1 MLIPKKSLGQNFL
14 LDKNICKKIINL
26 ANIKNQIVLEIGP
39 GTGQL
44 TDEIIKKKPKK
55 LILIEKDKNLYNNLR
70 NKYNHLKFID
80 TFNKDIINFD
90 LDKYNKLIIISN
102 LPYNI
107 SVKILLKLLN
117 LNNKAKEIVVMLQ
130 KEVAYKLNS
139 NNKIKKNKYNFF
151 IEILSE
157 YKVMFDISNKVFFPI
172 PKIKSSVV
180 KITPKQLK
188 IDKGKLKNFNDN
200 IFKHMRKKI
209 KNNLSIESKDPKIIS
224 LLSLRAEDLSTKELL
239 FLFNNF

>member
-26 ANIKNQIVLEIGP
+26 VNIKNQNVLEIGP

-44 TDEIIKKKPKK
+44 TSEIIKNEPKK
-55 LILIEKDKNLYNNLR
+55 LILIEKDIILYNDLK
-70 NKYNHLKFID
+70 NKYGHLKFID
-80 TFNKDIINFD
+80 IFNKDIIDFN
-90 LDKYNKLIIISN
+90 LDNYNKLIIISN

-117 LNNKAKEIVVMLQ
+117 LKKEAKEIVVMLQ
-130 KEVAYKLNS
+130 KEVADKLDYND
-139 NNKIKKNKYNFF
+139 KAKKNKYNFF
-151 IEILSE
+151 IEMLSN
-157 YKVMFDISNKVFFPI
+157 YKVMFDISNKVFFPV

-180 KITPKQLK
+180 KITPKKLDIDKRKLK
-188 IDKGKLKNFNDN
+188 IFNDN

-209 KNNLSIESKDPKIIS
+209 KNNLSIESEDKKIRG
-224 LLSLRAEDLSTKELL
+224 LLTLRAEDLSTNELL
-239 FLFNNF
+239 LLFNNF

>member
-14 LDKNICKKIINL
+14 LDKNICKKIIDL
-26 ANIKNQIVLEIGP
+26 VNINNQIVLEIGP

-55 LILIEKDKNLYNNLR
+55 LILIEKDEILYNNLK

-80 TFNKDIINFD
+80 TINKDIIDFD
-90 LDKYNKLIIISN
+90 LDKYKKLIVISN

-130 KEVAYKLNS
+130 KEVADKLNY

-151 IEILSE
+151 IEVLSN
-157 YKVMFDISNKVFFPI
+157 YKVMFDISNKVFFPV

-180 KITPKQLK
+180 KITPKKLN
-188 IDKGKLKNFNDN
+188 IDISKLIKFNDN

-209 KNNLSIESKDPKIIS
+209 KNNLSIESKDPKIVS
-224 LLSLRAEDLSTKELL
+224 LLSLRAEDLSTNELL